1 MNHKQHDF
9 SNADMKIY
17 AVKPTLTTMPLKR
30 PIHPSLPRPP
40 TSWMFICGSG
50 MGKSNLITN
59 LIFRKEYY
67 ADIFNNIIYISP
79 TVERDN
85 SSQPFL
91 HESMEDIVSIRSDP
105 QNMDSILQGFIE
117 NIDQNFSTTDDDKPD
132 PPVSLVIA
140 DDISGF
146 LKKTSSVVHLISR
159 NRHYWTTMFISNQ
172 TLKDIPR
179 VIRTLVK
186 CVVFSRCTN
195 DIEIACILDEYA
207 GNFIGGRDM
216 MMQVWNDA
224 TKTKYNFLMIN
235 MADESNVRIFQI
247 GSEGFNEYEGVSSSL
262 QPNNHTTS
270 TPVAEKPTTKNYD
283 ITKQPDYLTCNA
295 CNQQFKTHNAYIRH
309 LGTLKHKNNI
319 Y

>member
-1 MNHKQHDF
+1 
-9 SNADMKIY
+9 
-17 AVKPTLTTMPLKR
+17 
-30 PIHPSLPRPP
+30 
-40 TSWMFICGSG
+40 
-50 MGKSNLITN
+50 
-59 LIFRKEYY
+59 
-67 ADIFNNIIYISP
+67 
-79 TVERDN
+79 
-85 SSQPFL
+85 
-91 HESMEDIVSIRSDP
+91 MEDIVSIRSDP
-105 QNMDSILQGFIE
+105 QNMDSILQGFID

-172 TLKDIPR
+172 TLKDVPR

-270 TPVAEKPTTKNYD
+270 TPVVEKPTTKKYD